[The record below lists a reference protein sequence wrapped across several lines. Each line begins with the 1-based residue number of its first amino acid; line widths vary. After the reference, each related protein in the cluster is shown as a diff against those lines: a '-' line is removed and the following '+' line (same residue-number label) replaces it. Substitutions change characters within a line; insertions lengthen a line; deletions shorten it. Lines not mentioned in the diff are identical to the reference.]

1 MSEYILLFFHAGGPN
16 ADARGG
22 SSPSRHT
29 FNLLTASYTAGQQ
42 VPEESLLL
50 SQSFTGSGMNSLAGT
65 PHSPDRYTSGR
76 GGSNSNRPT
85 NTTTNKNNV
94 TGPFSPKATVS
105 FSIEVP
111 SDHNIPS
118 GRQLQRSIDTPIIS
132 SPSRPT
138 TSSANNKNHS
148 TIDTPGSAASHLSE
162 FSYVHDDDLHPH
174 RAYISSPGGTHRS
187 DNSLSRSLSASFGQV
202 SGNLPDDL
210 YEGKHDDAE
219 RFEEDVRV
227 KGDSRGQKRTNEVNS
242 PFSPDPRGP
251 SSRGGALSPGL
262 LARYGTNNT
271 ALHSHS
277 HSSDD
282 SVEGLEIPYN
292 KHSSAGG
299 NLRSFRVH
307 GTVQAS
313 KIAAR
318 ATVAV
323 QQAMAAVEGR
333 FRSNNC
339 TVQRFVGS
347 AMAADVR
354 NFDKV
359 WYIIV
364 CFVVTKCFVNGT
376 ECRWYVCFSSL
387 SLIFLVFVFL

>member
-1 MSEYILLFFHAGGPN
+1 
-16 ADARGG
+16 
-22 SSPSRHT
+22 
-29 FNLLTASYTAGQQ
+29 
-42 VPEESLLL
+42 
-50 SQSFTGSGMNSLAGT
+50 MNSLAGT

-76 GGSNSNRPT
+76 GGSNSNRRT
-85 NTTTNKNNV
+85 NTTNKNNV

-132 SPSRPT
+132 SPTRPT

-219 RFEEDVRV
+219 QFDEDVRA
-227 KGDSRGQKRTNEVNS
+227 KGDSRGQKRTNEVKS

-271 ALHSHS
+271 ALHS

-339 TVQRFVGS
+339 TVQGFVGS

-359 WYIIV
+359 WYMTCVTNVVLRMEHCSPTLRCFFLFLNNLIYLLIIPPYRLPRFV
-364 CFVVTKCFVNGT
+364 CYKAWQWSPA
-376 ECRWYVCFSSL
+376 CRPSFTGCSASATIR
-387 SLIFLVFVFL
+387 SRRS

>member
-1 MSEYILLFFHAGGPN
+1 
-16 ADARGG
+16 
-22 SSPSRHT
+22 
-29 FNLLTASYTAGQQ
+29 
-42 VPEESLLL
+42 
-50 SQSFTGSGMNSLAGT
+50 MNSLAGT
-65 PHSPDRYTSGR
+65 PHSPERYTSGR
-76 GGSNSNRPT
+76 GNSNGNSNRPT
-85 NTTTNKNNV
+85 NNGKHNV

-111 SDHNIPS
+111 SDHNIPT
-118 GRQLQRSIDTPIIS
+118 GRQLQRSIDTPVLS
-132 SPSRPT
+132 SPTRPITT
-138 TSSANNKNHS
+138 TSSTNNKNQS

-162 FSYVHDDDLHPH
+162 FSYVHEDDLHPH

-210 YEGKHDDAE
+210 LEGKHHDADQ
-219 RFEEDVRV
+219 FEEDVRV
-227 KGDSRGQKRTNEVNS
+227 KGDSRGQKRTNEVKS

-251 SSRGGALSPGL
+251 TSRGGALSPGL
-262 LARYGTNNT
+262 LARYGTNNK
-271 ALHSHS
+271 ALHS

-292 KHSSAGG
+292 KHSSAANSGSSG

-323 QQAMAAVEGR
+323 QQAMAVVEGR
-333 FRSNNC
+333 FRSNSC
-339 TVQRFVGS
+339 TVQGFVGS

-359 WYIIV
+359 
-364 CFVVTKCFVNGT
+364 C
-376 ECRWYVCFSSL
+376 YVCDL
-387 SLIFLVFVFL
+387 